1 MLPRRR
7 MGCGVWGSS
16 RPRISP
22 RPPVGRSRHRAP
34 SRSRAISPT
43 RRLPYL
49 QRGGL
54 SRLAPNDR
62 RGTASTYLSSTADC
76 TMQRAA
82 SQAAGPLLPGP
93 CPFPGVPPWC
103 PAPGD
108 PPGPDPGTPC
118 VQLGPWQVSL
128 APAGPLGEA
137 SSTAAVNASTNL
149 IADLPSGVPVSGT
162 PSSCRTTATAR
173 ALATYQTAG
182 ASPRWARRSAEE
194 TVRGTPPGEARQRRE
209 GAAPL

>member
-1 MLPRRR
+1 
-7 MGCGVWGSS
+7 
-16 RPRISP
+16 
-22 RPPVGRSRHRAP
+22 
-34 SRSRAISPT
+34 
-43 RRLPYL
+43 
-49 QRGGL
+49 
-54 SRLAPNDR
+54 
-62 RGTASTYLSSTADC
+62 
-76 TMQRAA
+76 MQRAA

-194 TVRGTPPGEARQRRE
+194 TVRGTPQAKHDSEGREPLPCDKLAPCAPSGTREIVGAPSSTWHVASNRVLALGRTQRAPESGGSEPSESKEATRPPWDNPPMALELRRWV
-209 GAAPL
+209 PR